1 MITSSHKDR
10 RRLKKCIAGD
20 KKACE
25 RFVREFSNLVYRSVR
40 HTLLAKNV
48 YFNQDDLEDLHNT
61 VFLKLFEKQG
71 QKLSQFK
78 GKNGCG
84 LGTWIRIIAVR
95 IVLNHIRKK
104 GLDSITG
111 QKKRIPLEDIPELGL
126 ADSGMLAEIEKADKL
141 QSIKDEIRK
150 LPPRDR
156 LFLLLHYEN
165 GYSLKEVAKTMKLS
179 LNNAYT
185 IKHRAIQK
193 LKSILENTA

>member
-1 MITSSHKDR
+1 MMAASRKDR
-10 RRLKKCIAGD
+10 RWLKKCTAGD
-20 KKACE
+20 KRACE
-25 RFVREFSNLVYRSVR
+25 RLVKEFSDLVYRSVR
-40 HTLLAKNV
+40 HTLGVKNV
-48 YFNQDDLEDLHNT
+48 NFNQDDLEDLHNT
-61 VFLKLFEKQG
+61 VFLKLFENQG
-71 QKLSQFK
+71 KRLGQFK

-95 IVLNHIRKK
+95 IVLNLIRKK

-141 QSIKDEIRK
+141 RSIKDEIRK

-193 LKSILENTA
+193 LKSTLENTV